1 MADRSIPGGPL
12 ILVALLGGVI
22 WFVYDRAPIAV
33 DRCDTSKILVK
44 DIRLAWKNPCSGRPC
59 AHLAG
64 VATLSNKCAEPVGIE
79 VRITGI
85 DANDKPVATR
95 TSWPASVS
103 NIPVGDYTF
112 SLDHLLD
119 FDPRIKSFS
128 VTVDSVRR
136 W

>member
-1 MADRSIPGGPL
+1 VADRNILGGPL
-12 ILVALLGGVI
+12 ILPAVLGGVI
-22 WFVYDRAPIAV
+22 WFVYDRAPTPA
-33 DRCDTSKILVK
+33 DRCDASKILVK
-44 DIRLAWKNPCSGRPC
+44 DIRPAWKNPCSGRPC
-59 AHLAG
+59 THLAG

-79 VRITGI
+79 VRITGM
-85 DANDKPVATR
+85 DDSDKPVATR
-95 TSWPASVS
+95 ASWPASVS